1 MNTFLNYVHL
11 MNSKEFF
18 DKNLDKDTEKKLDIL
33 RQLNK
38 NPGASQRDLADKIG
52 ISLGKINYLLNEL
65 VKKGLIKVDNFSKNK
80 SKINYIYL
88 LTPKGISTK
97 LSLTIKFMKR
107 KLREYDELKKDLNED
122 NYVDSSESQ
131 KK

>member
-1 MNTFLNYVHL
+1 
-11 MNSKEFF
+11 MNSNEFF

-38 NPGASQRDLADKIG
+38 NPGASQRDLADEIG

-107 KLREYDELKKDLNED
+107 KLREYDELKKDLKED
-122 NYVDSSESQ
+122 NYVDSGESQ

>member
-1 MNTFLNYVHL
+1 MNIFDYYVQV

-18 DKNLDKDTEKKLDIL
+18 DKNLDKDIEKKLDIL

>member
-1 MNTFLNYVHL
+1 MVFIVQYMNK
-11 MNSKEFF
+11 NSKNKN
-18 DKNLDKDTEKKLDIL
+18 DKEIDLDIL
-33 RQLNK
+33 RYLSKSPN
-38 NPGASQRDLADKIG
+38 ASQREIANRMGL
-52 ISLGKINYLLNEL
+52 SLGKINFIIKALI
-65 VKKGLIKVDNFSKNK
+65 KKGFIKIENFSKNQ

>member
-1 MNTFLNYVHL
+1 

-18 DKNLDKDTEKKLDIL
+18 DKNLDRDTEKKLDIL

>member
-1 MNTFLNYVHL
+1 

-107 KLREYDELKKDLNED
+107 KLRENNELKKDLNED

>member
-1 MNTFLNYVHL
+1 

-107 KLREYDELKKDLNED
+107 KLREYDELKKDLNEN

>member
-1 MNTFLNYVHL
+1 MNTFGNYVHL

-18 DKNLDKDTEKKLDIL
+18 DKNLDKDTEKKLNIL

>member
-1 MNTFLNYVHL
+1 

-18 DKNLDKDTEKKLDIL
+18 DKNLDKNTEKKLDIL

-97 LSLTIKFMKR
+97 LSLSIKFMKR
-107 KLREYDELKKDLNED
+107 KLREYDELKKDLKED
-122 NYVDSSESQ
+122 NYVDSGQSQ

>member
-1 MNTFLNYVHL
+1 MNTFGNYVHL

-18 DKNLDKDTEKKLDIL
+18 DKNLDKDIEKKLDIL

>member
-1 MNTFLNYVHL
+1 MNKI
-11 MNSKEFF
+11 SKNKN
-18 DKNLDKDTEKKLDIL
+18 DKEIDLDIL
-33 RQLNK
+33 RYLSKSPN
-38 NPGASQRDLADKIG
+38 ASQREIANRMGL
-52 ISLGKINYLLNEL
+52 SLGKINFIIKALI
-65 VKKGLIKVDNFSKNK
+65 KKGFIKIENFSKNQ

>member
-1 MNTFLNYVHL
+1 

-97 LSLTIKFMKR
+97 LNLTIKFMKR

>member
-1 MNTFLNYVHL
+1 MNIFGYYVQL
-11 MNSKEFF
+11 MNGKEFF
-18 DKNLDKDTEKKLDIL
+18 DKNLDKDIEKKLDIL

-38 NPGASQRDLADKIG
+38 NPGVSQRDLADKIG

>member
-1 MNTFLNYVHL
+1 

-18 DKNLDKDTEKKLDIL
+18 DKNLDKDIEKKLDIL

>member
-1 MNTFLNYVHL
+1 MNTFGNYVHL

-97 LSLTIKFMKR
+97 VRLTIKFMKR

>member
-1 MNTFLNYVHL
+1 MVFIVQYMNK
-11 MNSKEFF
+11 NSKNKN
-18 DKNLDKDTEKKLDIL
+18 DKEIDLDIL
-33 RQLNK
+33 RYLSKSPN
-38 NPGASQRDLADKIG
+38 ASQREIANRMGL
-52 ISLGKINYLLNEL
+52 SLGKINFIIKALI
-65 VKKGLIKVDNFSKNK
+65 KKGFIKIENFSKNQ

-88 LTPKGISTK
+88 LTPKVISTK

>member
-1 MNTFLNYVHL
+1 MNIFDYYVQV

-18 DKNLDKDTEKKLDIL
+18 DKNLDKDIEKKLDIL

-88 LTPKGISTK
+88 LTPKGIKTK
-97 LSLTIKFMKR
+97 AKLTLNYLIKKS
-107 KLREYDELKKDLNED
+107 KEYEELKKEFIEIKK
-122 NYVDSSESQ
+122 NYD
-131 KK
+131 KKF

>member
-1 MNTFLNYVHL
+1 
-11 MNSKEFF
+11 MNSKEFLN
-18 DKNLDKDTEKKLDIL
+18 KNLDKDIEKKLDIL

-38 NPGASQRDLADKIG
+38 NPGVSQRDLADEIG

-65 VKKGLIKVDNFSKNK
+65 VKKGLIKIDNFSKNK

-97 LSLTIKFMKR
+97 LNLTIKFMKR
-107 KLREYDELKKDLNED
+107 KLREYEELKKDLKED

>member
-1 MNTFLNYVHL
+1 MVFIVQYMNK
-11 MNSKEFF
+11 NSKNKN
-18 DKNLDKDTEKKLDIL
+18 DKEIDLDIL
-33 RQLNK
+33 RYLSKSPN
-38 NPGASQRDLADKIG
+38 ASQREIANRMGL
-52 ISLGKINYLLNEL
+52 SLGKINFIIKALI
-65 VKKGLIKVDNFSKNK
+65 KKGFIKIENFSKNQ

-122 NYVDSSESQ
+122 NYVDSRESQ

>member
-1 MNTFLNYVHL
+1 MNIFDIYVQY

-38 NPGASQRDLADKIG
+38 NPGASQRDLASKIG

-97 LSLTIKFMKR
+97 LNLTIKFMKR

>member
-1 MNTFLNYVHL
+1 MNKNSDDKEIDLN
-11 MNSKEFF
+11 
-18 DKNLDKDTEKKLDIL
+18 IL
-33 RQLNK
+33 RHLSKTPN
-38 NPGASQRDLADKIG
+38 ASQRDLANKIG

-65 VKKGLIKVDNFSKNK
+65 VKKGFIKVDNFSKNK

>member
-1 MNTFLNYVHL
+1 

-18 DKNLDKDTEKKLDIL
+18 NKNLDKDTEKKLDIL

-38 NPGASQRDLADKIG
+38 NPGASQRDLASKIG

-97 LSLTIKFMKR
+97 LNLTIKFMKR

>member
-1 MNTFLNYVHL
+1 

-18 DKNLDKDTEKKLDIL
+18 NKNLDKDTEKKLDIL

-38 NPGASQRDLADKIG
+38 NPGVSQRDLADEIG

-97 LSLTIKFMKR
+97 LNLTIKFMKR
-107 KLREYDELKKDLNED
+107 KLREYDELKKDLKED

>member
-1 MNTFLNYVHL
+1 

-18 DKNLDKDTEKKLDIL
+18 DKNLDKDIEKKLDIL

-88 LTPKGISTK
+88 LTPKGISAK

>member
-1 MNTFLNYVHL
+1 MNIFDYYVQV

-18 DKNLDKDTEKKLDIL
+18 DKNLDKDIEKKLDIL

-97 LSLTIKFMKR
+97 LNLTIKFMKR

>member
-1 MNTFLNYVHL
+1 

-88 LTPKGISTK
+88 LTTKGISTK

>member
-1 MNTFLNYVHL
+1 

-18 DKNLDKDTEKKLDIL
+18 DKNLDKDTEKKLNIL

>member
-1 MNTFLNYVHL
+1 

-65 VKKGLIKVDNFSKNK
+65 VKKGLIKVDNLSKNK